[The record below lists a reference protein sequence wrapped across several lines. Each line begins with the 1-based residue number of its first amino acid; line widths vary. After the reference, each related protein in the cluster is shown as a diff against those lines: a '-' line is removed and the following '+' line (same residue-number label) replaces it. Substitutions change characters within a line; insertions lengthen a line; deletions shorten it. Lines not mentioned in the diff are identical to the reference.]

1 MKPRHLIRPVLFAAI
16 IILSAIAIALVVLS
30 PADFTKTSPVYKGF

>member
-1 MKPRHLIRPVLFAAI
+1 MLYAAI
-16 IILSAIAIALVVLS
+16 IILSAIALALVVVS